1 MRFLYPLGLWA
12 LIGVPIIIIIYILK
26 NKFNEQT
33 VPSTYIWILSE
44 KFFKR
49 RNPLNGLTGL
59 ISLILQLLT
68 VVAIALAI
76 SRPIITI
83 PDSAGE
89 YCFVIDAS
97 ASMKAE
103 SDGESAFDE
112 AKELIGS
119 TIKDAKLGSTYTLI
133 YASTDSSIVY
143 ERVSDKEIA
152 MEMLEELECGE
163 VSADVSVAVS
173 DAQSYFDEN
182 SSISISVY
190 TDKVI
195 EAHDNVDVVLVG
207 DRDRENY
214 GIFDVK
220 SSLMGGKLNVEA
232 KAISY
237 SSDAKL
243 KVALYVDGSETPAA
257 ETEVEVVAG
266 QKTDV
271 LLIADKDSYSSFCVE
286 VENADGYMLDN
297 SYVSYNLENETAYNV
312 LVVSETPFFLQA
324 VLDVLTDADIDVIEP
339 DKYNDQSGYGLY
351 VFHSFSPETLPD
363 AAVWLINCSENIEN
377 SGFGARGVVTLK
389 DPDSIL
395 MSASTSSLAQKL
407 LQEVYGK
414 DIYISEYVKYSGM
427 YTRFTT
433 LFSYESNP
441 LIFAGVNGLGNREV
455 VIGFDLHKADMSLST
470 DFVPLLGNLL
480 EYSCPDVIEKSD
492 YVCGDDAEVN
502 ITANIKNVKAIS
514 PSGETTYVDTS
525 VSPAVVRLDVV
536 GTYKVELLAGD
547 EAKTYN
553 IYSGAHE
560 DESNPHATTDS
571 FSLSG
576 ERQYERSDGEFD
588 PLVIILISL
597 AVLFCADWMVYC
609 YEKYQ
614 LR

>member
-1 MRFLYPLGLWA
+1 MSKGCSKTCA
-12 LIGVPIIIIIYILK
+12 K
-26 NKFNEQT
+26 
-33 VPSTYIWILSE
+33 
-44 KFFKR
+44 
-49 RNPLNGLTGL
+49 
-59 ISLILQLLT
+59 
-68 VVAIALAI
+68 
-76 SRPIITI
+76 
-83 PDSAGE
+83 
-89 YCFVIDAS
+89 C
-97 ASMKAE
+97 AE
-103 SDGESAFDE
+103 SEP
-112 AKELIGS
+112 
-119 TIKDAKLGSTYTLI
+119 
-133 YASTDSSIVY
+133 
-143 ERVSDKEIA
+143 EI
-152 MEMLEELECGE
+152 
-163 VSADVSVAVS
+163 
-173 DAQSYFDEN
+173 
-182 SSISISVY
+182 
-190 TDKVI
+190 
-195 EAHDNVDVVLVG
+195 
-207 DRDRENY
+207 
-214 GIFDVK
+214 
-220 SSLMGGKLNVEA
+220 
-232 KAISY
+232 
-237 SSDAKL
+237 
-243 KVALYVDGSETPAA
+243 
-257 ETEVEVVAG
+257 
-266 QKTDV
+266 
-271 LLIADKDSYSSFCVE
+271 
-286 VENADGYMLDN
+286 
-297 SYVSYNLENETAYNV
+297 ENEENIA
-312 LVVSETPFFLQA
+312 
-324 VLDVLTDADIDVIEP
+324 
-339 DKYNDQSGYGLY
+339 
-351 VFHSFSPETLPD
+351 
-363 AAVWLINCSENIEN
+363 ENIEN